1 MSRFR
6 LLSLSLPCAAVALTL
21 VATAAPATAAPPIG
35 LGVVGSFGVLAGTTV
50 TNSGPTV
57 VSGDLGVSPGSAV
70 TGFDQPGGPG
80 SVINGAIHKAD
91 AVAGQ
96 AQSALT
102 TAYNQAAG
110 SPSTASVTGTNVANR
125 TLQPGVYTDSSAMSV
140 NGVLTLDGGG
150 DPAAVFIFQAG
161 SSLTVAGSS
170 SVVFIGAA
178 QPCNVFWQVTSTAT
192 IGTNAAFAG
201 TVMALTDINVNT
213 GATIRGRLLARNGAV
228 TLLSNVITRPAC
240 ATTPTAPTA
249 SPTASATPTSNP
261 TTSSSGG
268 KTPKGPVTLISGDND
283 NDSDSG
289 NDSGGS
295 DSDGSGSV
303 PNGGTDTTPT
313 VPTGHPETGRTPAGD
328 DSWLWLVGAV
338 ACLGGAAGAAARSTR
353 RRTAGASADA

>member
-1 MSRFR
+1 VLRR
-6 LLSLSLPCAAVALTL
+6 PLLSLSLPCAAVALTL

-57 VSGDLGVSPGSAV
+57 VYGDLGVSPGSAI

-80 SVINGAIHKAD
+80 SVLGGGAIHKAD

-110 SPSTASVTGTNVANR
+110 SPSTANVTGTNVGNR
-125 TLQPGVYTDSSAMSV
+125 VLQPGVYTDSSAMSL

-150 DPAAVFIFQAG
+150 NPAAVFIFQAG

-213 GATIRGRLLARNGAV
+213 GATIQGRLLARNGQV

-249 SPTASATPTSNP
+249 TPTPTASSSPTATKP
-261 TTSSSGG
+261 
-268 KTPKGPVTLISGDND
+268 PKPHVTLISGDND
-283 NDSDSG
+283 NNNNNNSG
-289 NDSGGS
+289 NGTAGSDSGGS
-295 DSDGSGSV
+295 GSDT
-303 PNGGTDTTPT
+303 GTDLTPT
-313 VPTGHPETGRTPAGD
+313 VPLGHPETGQKPAPGD
-328 DSWLWLVGAV
+328 DGRLWLLGAV
-338 ACLGGAAGAAARSTR
+338 ACLAGAAGAAARSTR
-353 RRTAGASADA
+353 RRVPVASSDA